1 VNPTIEKVKTHLK
14 ENKTIYI
21 SAGVTAVLAGI
32 TYAIVRELHTTLDAG
47 VDCPEREPMG
57 SLIFSN
63 SLFGSSTN
71 NVVTTIHTGSKGN
84 SGFVTKCIETGEIF
98 ATQGDAARAFGIPEE
113 FMSKHLNYGR
123 ELFEDLHFERVGVL
137 TA

>member
-1 VNPTIEKVKTHLK
+1 
-14 ENKTIYI
+14 
-21 SAGVTAVLAGI
+21 
-32 TYAIVRELHTTLDAG
+32 
-47 VDCPEREPMG
+47 MG

-71 NVVTTIHTGSKGN
+71 NVVTTIHTESKGN

-98 ATQGDAARAFGIPEE
+98 STQGDAARAFGIPEE